1 MGYPSMD
8 DEVAIVRSEIERG
21 DDAPQPVLD
30 GAQLSEYQRVVK
42 KVPVPD
48 SATTSELGDPQ
59 DVVWRNQSSR
69 QRGEWVVAGLRNEI
83 VGLKRQLELATKERD
98 RISRS
103 EEVKG
108 ETARQ
113 QALDQLV
120 EDQRAV
126 ILLRDFEGLSWDHV
140 AQELGRP
147 SAGAARMFH
156 ATAMKNLAVLL
167 RKEGGP

>member
-1 MGYPSMD
+1 M
-8 DEVAIVRSEIERG
+8 
-21 DDAPQPVLD
+21 
-30 GAQLSEYQRVVK
+30 
-42 KVPVPD
+42 PD

-103 EEVKG
+103 EEVKS

-113 QALDQLV
+113 QALDQL
-120 EDQRAV
+120 ERERTA
-126 ILLRDFEGLSWDHV
+126 
-140 AQELGRP
+140 
-147 SAGAARMFH
+147 H
-156 ATAMKNLAVLL
+156 ACL
-167 RKEGGP
+167 

>member
-1 MGYPSMD
+1 MSRRSGLLQKERCSR
-8 DEVAIVRSEIERG
+8 VAAGRE
-21 DDAPQPVLD
+21 
-30 GAQLSEYQRVVK
+30 
-42 KVPVPD
+42 VPVPD

-113 QALDQLV
+113 QALDQL
-120 EDQRAV
+120 ERERAAHARA
-126 ILLRDFEGLSWDHV
+126 LRTLSSQKLEEV
-140 AQELGRP
+140 VNFKRELELK
-147 SAGAARMFH
+147 SAAGWL
-156 ATAMKNLAVLL
+156 TDG
-167 RKEGGP
+167 ESW